1 MADTPTAPTVVTV
14 ADMRD
19 YLRIDGTANDGILS
33 DLIEAAGV
41 YITQT
46 TGMDATDQAANPLAR
61 SAVKMLVAT
70 WYDAQGVDATAS
82 ERAVTEMLKH
92 LPASTGGENNG

>member
-1 MADTPTAPTVVTV
+1 MAYTPPVVTL

-19 YLRIDGTANDGILS
+19 YLRLDDTANDGILA
-33 DLIEAAGV
+33 DLIEAAAV

-46 TGMDATDQAANPLAR
+46 TGMDTTDQAANPLAR

-70 WYDAQGVDATAS
+70 WYDPQGIDATAS

-92 LPASTGGENNG
+92 LPASTGGGVNG